1 MRSIGRVV
9 RNQQIMAIKSIL
21 GSCLI
26 TLLVPLTSIASPSG
40 KYRPA
45 ACEISQ
51 MGQKT
56 CQVKYNY
63 LGRMEYLQM
72 TIRWPDGTVTK
83 LKKPTGNSSAPWTD
97 YFGRQWVERGDT
109 AIGADPRK
117 TIFINMSSR
126 EVFSIIMLD

>member
-1 MRSIGRVV
+1 
-9 RNQQIMAIKSIL
+9 MAIKSIL
-21 GSCLI
+21 ATSLI
-26 TLLVPLTSIASPSG
+26 TLFIPLASIASPSG

-51 MGQKT
+51 RGQKT
-56 CQVKYNY
+56 CQVKYSY

-83 LKKPTGNSSAPWTD
+83 LKKRTGNSSAPWTD

-109 AIGADPRK
+109 AIGTDPRG